1 MVVMVVVEVV
11 VVIHW
16 LIGII
21 RGNLPSSGLQ
31 AMLVALTKFK
41 VIFFPLG
48 NYPKF

>member
-1 MVVMVVVEVV
+1 MGEVV

-31 AMLVALTKFK
+31 AVALTKFK
-41 VIFFPLG
+41 MIFFLLG